1 MTSLPIKKSAQSGQS
16 MAELKTPAQGRLAW
30 AVALPAEAKPII
42 AHLSLKRSQNNG
54 PFPVYHSACG
64 EHALV
69 VSGVGRNRMSAAVVH
84 LYHVLGQPAYLAWL
98 NVGIAG
104 HKDSPLGSAFMISQA
119 KEASSGATFYPHC
132 VFDSPLP
139 MKTLCT
145 VDAPQRQMQDDALYD
160 MEGTAFFDTAS
171 RLSCAELVASVKL
184 VSDHGDIDQAFPN
197 RHQIGDWIDAA
208 MENLDKVA
216 KNLLSLSTEE
226 VHRVVGIDLQ
236 AYLDRHHFSVT
247 QRHQLSACLR
257 RWRALGLTSD
267 PLAIVSES
275 ESGKAAIRRLETALN
290 TVEIK
295 WGKRP

>member
-1 MTSLPIKKSAQSGQS
+1 MTSLPIKKSAQSGQN
-16 MAELKTPAQGRLAW
+16 MAELKTPLRGRLAW

-42 AHLSLKRSQNNG
+42 RHLGLKRSQSNG

-64 EHALV
+64 EYALV

-104 HKDSPLGSAFMISQA
+104 HKESPLGSAFMISQA
-119 KEASSGATFYPHC
+119 REASSGAAFYPHW

-139 MKTLCT
+139 LKPLCT

-197 RHQIGDWIDAA
+197 RQQIGAWIDAA
-208 MENLDKVA
+208 MDNLDEVA
-216 KNLLSLSTEE
+216 KKLLSLSAEE
-226 VHRVVGIDLQ
+226 VHRMVGTDLQ
-236 AYLDRHHFSVT
+236 AYLDHHHFSVT

-267 PLAIVSES
+267 PLAVVSES
-275 ESGKAAIRRLETALN
+275 ASGKAAIRALEAVLN
-290 TVEIK
+290 AVEIQ
-295 WGKRP
+295 WGNRP